1 MFRRLTLTL
10 TASLALAA
18 LTPALVAAQ
27 DAGPLRI
34 EITDGVVEPM
44 SIAIPAFFGDD
55 EVARKVREVVADD
68 LTGTGLF
75 REIPADAQ
83 TAKRGSFTEPVS
95 YEDWRRHWS
104 APKSPARAR
113 ISASSSACS
122 MSLRASPR
130 AMECSS
136 TPARAIG
143 DVLPTRSP
151 IRSIHG

>member
-55 EVARKVREVVADD
+55 E
-68 LTGTGLF
+68 
-75 REIPADAQ
+75 
-83 TAKRGSFTEPVS
+83 
-95 YEDWRRHWS
+95 
-104 APKSPARAR
+104 
-113 ISASSSACS
+113 
-122 MSLRASPR
+122 
-130 AMECSS
+130 
-136 TPARAIG
+136 AIG
-143 DVLPTRSP
+143 LRQ
-151 IRSIHG
+151 